1 MVYRAIGL
9 MSGSSLDGLDIV
21 FAEFQEV
28 SGKWEYS
35 IRAAECFPYE
45 KEWEQKLQKA
55 INLSALDYQLLH
67 ADYGHYIGKTINK
80 FIDKHHLQYQVQLI
94 ASHGH
99 TTFHVPSR
107 MMTAKIG
114 DGAAI
119 AAETG
124 INTVSDL
131 RAMDLALSGQG
142 APIVPIGDKL
152 LLKDYSLLLNLGGI
166 ANVSANVR
174 GKNIAFDICLAN
186 RVLNLLAAKA
196 GKTYDEN
203 GVMAA
208 TGDVNE
214 NLLSKL
220 NALDYYSQ
228 SFPKSLANDFGT
240 DTVFPLV
247 EKSGLSN
254 NDALRTYV
262 EHIAIQLNKS
272 LGQLLSKVKIPNPK
286 MLATGGGTHNSF
298 LIERIKA
305 NIDHS
310 IEVVIPD
317 PELIDFKE
325 ALVMALIGIL
335 RWREEPNVLASV
347 TGATR
352 DSIGGAVWIGQD

>member
-55 INLSALDYQLLH
+55 ISLSALDYQLLH
-67 ADYGHYIGKTINK
+67 TDYGHYIGKTINK
-80 FIDKHHLQYQVQLI
+80 FIEKHHLQYQAQLI
-94 ASHGH
+94 TSHGH

-107 MMTAKIG
+107 MMTAQIG

-131 RAMDLALSGQG
+131 RAMDLALGGQG
-142 APIVPIGDKL
+142 APIVPIGEKL
-152 LLKDYSLLLNLGGI
+152 LLKDYTLLLNLGGI
-166 ANVSANVR
+166 ANVSANAP
-174 GKNIAFDICLAN
+174 GENIAFDICPAN

-208 TGDVNE
+208 TGDIDE

-220 NALDYYSQ
+220 NSLVYYNQ
-228 SFPKSLANDFGT
+228 PFPKSLANDFGT

-247 EKSGLSN
+247 EKSGLST

-262 EHIAIQLNKS
+262 EHIAIQLSKS
-272 LGQLLSKVKIPNPK
+272 IDQLLSKVAIPNPK
-286 MLATGGGTHNSF
+286 MLATGGGAHNSF
-298 LIERIKA
+298 LVERIKA

-317 PELIDFKE
+317 PQLIDFKE

-347 TGATR
+347 TGASR